1 MKRVLNPRPV
11 AFLAFFLVVGIAAA
25 YYLGLPGVFSLPAW
39 ILCGIIFGILFF
51 RQKRQTLAV
60 LYLFSFFLGAFLF
73 QMQFHTDFSGF
84 DPDRTYRIEG
94 YVSDRSKMESQTH
107 TYLLTD
113 VKIGGQNFGKK
124 IILYSPD
131 ILEYGDTVV
140 TEGEISPPSPPR
152 NPGDFDET
160 MYLAGKGAGFSL
172 YRVSLDVERNS
183 LSWYQYPFLLREKLA
198 DKMDEIFSR
207 ESAPIAKAMFLGVK
221 DEIPQ
226 ETRDS
231 FSKTGIAHILAI
243 SGLHVAILSY
253 ALNFLLKK
261 LKVERRLRFILNI
274 FILVLYATLTG
285 FAPSILRAV
294 LMTVFV
300 IIGRWKFS
308 KRDTLVF
315 LSAALIFT
323 LLGNTT
329 QLFLPGLLMSY
340 GVVFGILC
348 LNPPLM
354 RLFRKIHLDKV
365 KLDASLAT
373 SLSATASVFPMTAY
387 FFNNVA
393 LAAPL
398 ANFFAVPLA
407 GIIVLFSGIGT
418 IVSLGIPQAGRVLA
432 FPAEISIR
440 GLTWL
445 NEQIAQ
451 SSFGFIEVNGFPV
464 WACIAVMAA
473 VFLCSD
479 YVLVK
484 RRTKAVIVGILAGT
498 ILFAGIAAMPSV
510 PLRAVILDVGTGDA
524 IHISAEGKDYLID
537 NGGNLQYSNIRNYA
551 EKNEIVFDGVIVTN
565 DRTKNLK
572 RLAEDNRI
580 KMLYVPENYQAKEY
594 DAQYPVKEYALYDKI
609 ELNEDIFLESVGADG
624 KYQSLVLRYRGETVC
639 LFAQTMPEYLEFEE
653 RVPVLKPMGGGR
665 EGSVTEELLMQMEPQ
680 YVVISVKE
688 NNKKDLPDSMVLSLL
703 QKKEIELFATSENGA
718 VTILVNGQG
727 NIQIQTEKRVVQ

>member
-39 ILCGIIFGILFF
+39 ILCGILFGILFF
-51 RQKRQTLAV
+51 KQKKQMFPV
-60 LYLFSFFLGAFLF
+60 LYLFAFFLGAFLF

-84 DPDRTYRIEG
+84 DPNRIYRIEG
-94 YVSDRSKMESQTH
+94 YVSDRSKMEAETH

-113 VKIGGQNFGKK
+113 VKIGGKNFGKK
-124 IILYSPD
+124 VILYSPD

-140 TEGEISPPSPPR
+140 TEGEVAPPSPPR

-172 YRVSLDVERNS
+172 YRASLDVEGNE

-198 DKMDEIFSR
+198 EKMNGIFSQ
-207 ESAPIAKAMFLGVK
+207 ESAPIAKAMFLGIK
-221 DEIPQ
+221 DEISQ

-253 ALNFLLKK
+253 AFNFMLKK
-261 LKVERRLRFILNI
+261 LKAERRVRFTLNI
-274 FILVLYATLTG
+274 VILILYATLTG

-294 LMTVFV
+294 LMTIFV

-354 RLFRKIHLDKV
+354 RLFRKIHLDKAKV
-365 KLDASLAT
+365 DAPLAT
-373 SLSATASVFPMTAY
+373 SLSATTSVFPMTAY

-398 ANFFAVPLA
+398 ANFFAIPLA

-418 IVSLGIPQAGRVLA
+418 VVSLGIPQAGRILA

-464 WACIAVMAA
+464 WACIAVLA
-473 VFLCSD
+473 VIFLCSD
-479 YVLVK
+479 YMLIK
-484 RRTKAVIVGILAGT
+484 RRTKALMVGVLTGA
-498 ILFAGIAAMPSV
+498 ILFAGIAAVPSV
-510 PLRAVILDVGTGDA
+510 PLRVVILDVGTGDA
-524 IHISAEGKDYLID
+524 IHVSAEGKDYLID
-537 NGGNLQYSNIRNYA
+537 NGGNLQYSNISNYA
-551 EKNEIVFDGVIVTN
+551 EKNGIVFDGIIVTN

-572 RLAEDNRI
+572 QLAADSRI
-580 KMLYVPENYQAKEY
+580 KTLYVPENYQAKEY
-594 DAQYPVKEYALYDKI
+594 DTQYPVKEYTLYDKI
-609 ELNEDIFLESVGADG
+609 ELNENIFLENVGADG
-624 KYQSLVLRYRGETVC
+624 KYQSLVLRYRGEAVC
-639 LFAQTMPEYLEFEE
+639 LFAQTMPEYLEFEGP
-653 RVPVLKPMGGGR
+653 VSVLKPAGGGR
-665 EGSVTEELLMQMEPQ
+665 KGSVTEELLIKTEPQ
-680 YVVISVKE
+680 YAVISVKE
-688 NNKKDLPDSMVLSLL
+688 NNKKGLPDSTVLSLL
-703 QKKEIELFATSENGA
+703 QKEAIRLFVTSEDGA

-727 NIQIQTEKRVVQ
+727 DIQIQTEKRVVQ